1 MYSVYTT
8 IIVNSRKNSS
18 IVVSTRILYQSL
30 KDIYCYLVY
39 GTDPGE
45 RVKSL
50 IMHLY
55 LFIEFI
61 AIVIA
66 SSIF

>member
-8 IIVNSRKNSS
+8 IIVNSRKNS

-55 LFIEFI
+55 LFIEVI